1 MVRKSY
7 KQNKLIEI
15 TYSDMKDKIIPSS
28 FTAFTKIA
36 YQCLKRDREQR
47 PLMNEIVTTLEAAL
61 RYQLYGLQTQT
72 EELHNESLV
81 EQMAQEESEEL
92 EFEGQVTVNEHSMK
106 QSEEMLTQNTRER
119 EELQDES
126 LVERVAREERE
137 ILDAQVESIRNERIT
152 RFRNTVG
159 NPPNSS

>member
-1 MVRKSY
+1 
-7 KQNKLIEI
+7 
-15 TYSDMKDKIIPSS
+15 
-28 FTAFTKIA
+28 
-36 YQCLKRDREQR
+36 
-47 PLMNEIVTTLEAAL
+47 MNEIVTTLEAAL
-61 RYQLYGLQTQT
+61 RYQLYGLQTQI

-92 EFEGQVTVNEHSMK
+92 EFQGQVTVNEHSMK

-137 ILDAQVESIRNERIT
+137 ILDAQVESIRNARLT